1 MALLKQIKFGT
12 GEATP
17 IAQTQVAINENS
29 SNVLSVQST
38 NTELDVEQ
46 NPLYTIALAV
56 DGKTIAKGAN
66 GLETSLALKV
76 EAASGEGQDAKK
88 ARIALVDS
96 NGGSG
101 YAELSS
107 VNIED
112 IVGSGIISG
121 TAYDPSTGK
130 LTITWAGSTE
140 QSPKTT
146 VIDLAELLDFED
158 ITIKNDS
165 TEYLSFEKVSPAPGT
180 DEGQAQLGVKVAD
193 VTFTAASGENPAN
206 LTVDTTNGKI
216 LDASD
221 AIPAI
226 KDYVDDVVENASTDL
241 AVKAQGDA
249 YVAAS
254 VDANDNKKVVVATNK
269 QDLTATAGTPGV
281 YDADGSQTTAPTA
294 GTLSGTANSLADG
307 ADIAA
312 KVKTYVD
319 GAIAIEAARS
329 DAKNKADIAALDFTD
344 TEADGQ
350 YVSKVDETNG
360 KISVKRKDVSGAK
373 LNNYTKGTAELPLA
387 ATDTINQAFS
397 KIEVSIEA
405 NENVTSTALNSIN
418 AKIKDMAKAA
428 DAADGQVV
436 TTVSEAD
443 GVVNETKANVKDLQ
457 LGGYEKTSATGDIAG
472 TDTINTA
479 LSKLENAIDA
489 ATTKVE
495 KDANASHLTLANS
508 TAADGSVTYT
518 IGESDIASKT
528 ALDAE
533 IAARKAVDGQS
544 GDTYAKNTN
553 ANYIKEANSLNDA
566 DVKLDTALKAEETR
580 AQNAETAI
588 DGAVGL
594 TKAASG
600 EGRTYANNGEYIG
613 KGQTNTVTSDI
624 KALDTKLKEVAD
636 GLAAVQYE
644 VSGTT
649 LVFYGISE
657 KTNA

>member
-1 MALLKQIKFGT
+1 MALLKQIKFGSST
-12 GEATP
+12 PTP

-29 SNVLSVQST
+29 SNVLSVVGT
-38 NTELDVEQ
+38 NTGVNVEAD
-46 NPLYTIALAV
+46 PLYTIALAV
-56 DGKTIAKGAN
+56 DGKTITKTGN
-66 GLETSLALKV
+66 SGLATSLALKV
-76 EAASGEGQDAKK
+76 EAAEESGENPKK

-96 NGGSG
+96 NGGEG

-158 ITIKNDS
+158 ITIKSGS
-165 TEYLSFEKVSPAPGT
+165 TDYLSFEKVSPAPGT
-180 DEGQAQLGVKVAD
+180 DAGQAQLGVKLAD

-206 LTVDTTNGKI
+206 LTVDITNGKI

-226 KDYVDDVVENASTDL
+226 KQYVDAQTTDL

-294 GTLSGTANSLADG
+294 GTLSGTADSLADG
-307 ADIAA
+307 ADIAT

-329 DAKNKADIAALDFTD
+329 DAKNKADIAALDVTD
-344 TEADGQ
+344 TAVTGQ
-350 YVSKVDETNG
+350 YVSQVSETDG
-360 KISVKRKDVSGAK
+360 KIAVVRTDVSTAP
-373 LNNYTKGTAELPLA
+373 LNGYTKGTAELPLA

-397 KIEVSIEA
+397 KIEVSIEK
-405 NENVTSTALNSIN
+405 NENVTSAALNEIN
-418 AKIKDMAKAA
+418 TKINLMDKAA
-428 DAADGQVV
+428 DAVPGQVV

-443 GVVNETKANVKDLQ
+443 GVVSETKAYVKDLQ
-457 LGGYEKTSATGDIAG
+457 LGGYAKDASAKSPIGG

-489 ATTKVE
+489 AKAAATTKVVE
-495 KDANASHLTLANS
+495 GTDAGNNLEISSATSET
-508 TAADGSVTYT
+508 DGSTTYT
-518 IGESDIASKT
+518 INLTDVAS
-528 ALDAE
+528 AQGLAAE
-533 IAARKAVDGQS
+533 V
-544 GDTYAKNTN
+544 
-553 ANYIKEANSLNDA
+553 
-566 DVKLDTALKAEETR
+566 TR

>member
-1 MALLKQIKFGT
+1 MALLKQIKFGDSV
-12 GEATP
+12 TP
-17 IAQTQVAINENS
+17 IAHTEVAINDNS
-29 SNVLSVQST
+29 NKVLFVEST
-38 NTELDVEQ
+38 NTGLDVEQ

-96 NGGSG
+96 DN
-101 YAELSS
+101 AERSS

-112 IVGSGIISG
+112 IVGEGIVKSA
-121 TAYDPSTGK
+121 AYDPATGV
-130 LTITWAGSTE
+130 LTITWVGDGTNTTE
-140 QSPKTT
+140 
-146 VIDLAELLDFED
+146 IDLGALLDIQD
-158 ITIKNDS
+158 IIIKSDS
-165 TEYLSFEKVSPAPGT
+165 TDYLSFTAVNDPET
-180 DEGQAQLGVKVAD
+180 DAGQAQLGVKLAD

-226 KDYVDDVVENASTDL
+226 KNYVDAQTTDL

-254 VDANDNKKVVVATNK
+254 VNANDNKKVVVATNK

-281 YDADGSQTTAPTA
+281 YAADGSQTTAPVA

-307 ADIAA
+307 ADIAE

-329 DAKNKADIAALDFTD
+329 DAKNKADIAALDVSD
-344 TEADGQ
+344 TAVTGQ
-350 YVSKVDETNG
+350 YVSQVSETDG
-360 KISVKRKDVSGAK
+360 KISVARLDVSGAP
-373 LNNYTKGTAELPLA
+373 LNGYVKGADELPIA

-397 KIEVSIEA
+397 KIEVTIEK
-405 NENVTSTALNSIN
+405 NENVTSAALNSIN
-418 AKIKDMAKAA
+418 AKINGMDKAA
-428 DAADGQVV
+428 DVVAGQVV

-443 GVVNETKANVKDLQ
+443 GVVSETKSAVKDLE
-457 LGGYEKTSATGDIAG
+457 LGGYAKDESATRPIGG

-479 LSKLENAIDA
+479 LSKLENAIDAAKAA

-533 IAARKAVDGQS
+533 IAARKAVDGQD
-544 GDTYAKNTN
+544 GQTYAANAN
-553 ANYIKEANSLNDA
+553 ANYISDATSLNDA
-566 DVKLDTALKAEETR
+566 DVKLDAALKAEETR
-580 AQNAETAI
+580 AKAAESEIA
-588 DGAVGL
+588 GKVGL
-594 TKAASG
+594 TG
-600 EGRTYANNGEYIG
+600 TEGSLVFTPTSNYGGTTTNVTANM
-613 KGQTNTVTSDI
+613 Q
-624 KALDTKLKEVAD
+624 ALDTQLKTVTDKVGEI
-636 GLAAVQYE
+636 QYK

-649 LVFYGISE
+649 LEFFGM
-657 KTNA
+657 TAHA

>member
-1 MALLKQIKFGT
+1 MAFLKQIKFGNSS
-12 GEATP
+12 TP
-17 IAQTQVAINENS
+17 IAQTKVEINSNS
-29 SNVLSVQST
+29 NKVLSVVGT
-38 NTELDVEQ
+38 NTELSDDG

-56 DGKTIAKGAN
+56 DGKTIAMGDN
-66 GLETSLALKV
+66 GLETSLALQVK
-76 EAASGEGQDAKK
+76 AAEETGENPKK

-96 NGGSG
+96 DN
-101 YAELSS
+101 AERSS

-158 ITIKNDS
+158 ITIKSGS
-165 TEYLSFEKVSPAPGT
+165 TDYLSFEKVSPAPGT
-180 DEGQAQLGVKVAD
+180 DAGQAQLGVKLAD

-226 KDYVDDVVENASTDL
+226 KNYVDAQTTDL

-281 YDADGSQTTAPTA
+281 YAADGSQTTAPVA

-307 ADIAA
+307 ADIAE

-329 DAKNKADIAALDFTD
+329 DAKNKADIAALDVSD
-344 TEADGQ
+344 TAVTGQ
-350 YVSKVDETNG
+350 YVSQVSETDG
-360 KISVKRKDVSGAK
+360 KISVARLDVSGAP
-373 LNNYTKGTAELPLA
+373 LNGYVKGADELPIA

-397 KIEVSIEA
+397 KIEVTIEK
-405 NENVTSTALNSIN
+405 NENVTSAALNSIN
-418 AKIKDMAKAA
+418 AKINGMDKAA
-428 DAADGQVV
+428 DVVAGQVV

-443 GVVNETKANVKDLQ
+443 GVVSETKSAVKDLE
-457 LGGYEKTSATGDIAG
+457 LGGYAKDESATRPIGG

-479 LSKLENAIDA
+479 LSKLENAIDAAKAA

-533 IAARKAVDGQS
+533 IAARKAVDGQD
-544 GDTYAKNTN
+544 GQTYAANAN
-553 ANYIKEANSLNDA
+553 ANYISDATSLNDA
-566 DVKLDTALKAEETR
+566 DVKLDAALKAEETR
-580 AQNAETAI
+580 AKAAESEIA
-588 DGAVGL
+588 GKVGL
-594 TKAASG
+594 TG
-600 EGRTYANNGEYIG
+600 TEGSLVFTPTSNYGGTTTNVTANM
-613 KGQTNTVTSDI
+613 Q
-624 KALDTKLKEVAD
+624 ALDTQLKTVTDKVGEI
-636 GLAAVQYE
+636 QYK

-649 LVFYGISE
+649 LEFFGM
-657 KTNA
+657 TAHA